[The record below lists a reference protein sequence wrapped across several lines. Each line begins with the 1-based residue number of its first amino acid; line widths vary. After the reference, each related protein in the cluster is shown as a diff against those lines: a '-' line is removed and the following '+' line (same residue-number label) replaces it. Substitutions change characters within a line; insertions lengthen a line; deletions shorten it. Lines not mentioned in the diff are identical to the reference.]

1 MTPALALYYTF
12 HTTSTELD
20 SCSRVPTRFLG
31 SAAALEQ
38 LLEQGCTLAT
48 KSWVDNHW
56 AMILWKLAGMAYLDP
71 ESESDGKMMR
81 WCWKEVTRQLCYR
94 FESGLF
100 RGSRL
105 VADVF
110 FKDTNEN

>member
-1 MTPALALYYTF
+1 MP
-12 HTTSTELD
+12 
-20 SCSRVPTRFLG
+20 PRFLG

-71 ESESDGKMMR
+71 ESESDGKKKR
-81 WCWKEVTRQLCYR
+81 WCWKEVMRQLYYR

-105 VADVF
+105 VADVC
-110 FKDTNEN
+110 FKDTNES